1 MTDIAGLMQKAKKM
15 QEQMQKAQEEL
26 AKLECTGEAGAGLV
40 KVTMNGKHEV
50 KNVDIDK
57 SLLEEDKEIIE
68 DLIAAAMNAAV
79 KKVAEN
85 NQNQLSGMT
94 AGLNLP
100 EGFKLPF

>member
-1 MTDIAGLMQKAKKM
+1 MADMNQLLKQAQKM

-26 AKLECTGEAGAGLV
+26 ARMEVTGESGAGLV
-40 KVTMNGKHEV
+40 KITINGKHEV
-50 KNVDIDK
+50 RSVALDP
-57 SLLEEDKEIIE
+57 SLMTEERGLVE

-85 NQNQLSGMT
+85 NRSSLANMT

>member
-1 MTDIAGLMQKAKKM
+1 MADMNQLLKQAQKM

-26 AKLECTGEAGAGLV
+26 ARMEVTGESGAGLV
-40 KVTMNGKHEV
+40 KITINGKHEV
-50 KNVDIDK
+50 RSVALDP
-57 SLLEEDKEIIE
+57 SLMTEERGLVE
-68 DLIAAAMNAAV
+68 DLLAAAMNAAV

-85 NQNQLSGMT
+85 NRSSLANMT

>member
-1 MTDIAGLMQKAKKM
+1 MADMNQLLKQAQKM

-26 AKLECTGEAGAGLV
+26 ARVEVTGESGAGLV
-40 KVTMNGKHEV
+40 RITINGKHEV
-50 KNVDIDK
+50 RKVELDP
-57 SLLEEDKEIIE
+57 SLMAEERGLVE

-79 KKVAEN
+79 KKVADN
-85 NQNQLSGMT
+85 NRSSLANMT

>member
-1 MTDIAGLMQKAKKM
+1 MADMNQLLKQAQKM

-26 AKLECTGEAGAGLV
+26 ARAEVTGESGAGLV
-40 KVTMNGKHEV
+40 KITINGKHEV
-50 KNVDIDK
+50 RKVALDP
-57 SLLEEDKEIIE
+57 SLMTEERSLVE

-79 KKVAEN
+79 KKVADN
-85 NQNQLSGMT
+85 NRSSLANMT

>member
-1 MTDIAGLMQKAKKM
+1 MADMSQLLKQAQIM

-26 AKLECTGEAGAGLV
+26 SRMEVTGESGAGLV
-40 KVTMNGKHEV
+40 KVTINGKHEV
-50 KNVDIDK
+50 RKVELDP
-57 SLLEEDKEIIE
+57 SLMTEERGLVE

-79 KKVAEN
+79 KKVADN
-85 NQNQLSGMT
+85 NRSSLANMT

>member
-1 MTDIAGLMQKAKKM
+1 MADMNQLLKQAQKM

-26 AKLECTGEAGAGLV
+26 ARMEVTGESGAGLV
-40 KVTMNGKHEV
+40 KITINGKHEV
-50 KNVDIDK
+50 RNVALDP
-57 SLLEEDKEIIE
+57 SLMTEERGLVE

-85 NQNQLSGMT
+85 NRSSLANMT

>member
-1 MTDIAGLMQKAKKM
+1 MADMNQLLKQAQKM

-26 AKLECTGEAGAGLV
+26 GKMEVTGESGAGLV
-40 KVTMNGKHEV
+40 KITINGKHEV
-50 KNVDIDK
+50 RKVELDP
-57 SLLEEDKEIIE
+57 SLMTEERGLVE

-79 KKVAEN
+79 KKVADN
-85 NQNQLSGMT
+85 NRSSLANMT

>member
-1 MTDIAGLMQKAKKM
+1 MADMNQLLKQAQKM

-26 AKLECTGEAGAGLV
+26 ARMEVTGESGAGLV
-40 KVTMNGKHEV
+40 RITINGKHEV
-50 KNVDIDK
+50 RKVELDP
-57 SLLEEDKEIIE
+57 SLMAEERGLVE

-79 KKVAEN
+79 KKVADN
-85 NQNQLSGMT
+85 NRSSLANMT

>member
-1 MTDIAGLMQKAKKM
+1 MADMNQLLKQAQKM

-26 AKLECTGEAGAGLV
+26 GKMEVTGESGAGLV
-40 KVTMNGKHEV
+40 KITINGKHEV
-50 KNVDIDK
+50 RKVALDP
-57 SLLEEDKEIIE
+57 SLMTEERGLVE

-79 KKVAEN
+79 KKVADN
-85 NQNQLSGMT
+85 NRSSLANMT

>member
-1 MTDIAGLMQKAKKM
+1 MADMNQLLKQAQKM

-26 AKLECTGEAGAGLV
+26 SRMEVTGESGAGLV
-40 KVTMNGKHEV
+40 KVTINGKHEV
-50 KNVDIDK
+50 RKVELDP
-57 SLLEEDKEIIE
+57 SLMTEERGLVE

-79 KKVAEN
+79 KKVADN
-85 NQNQLSGMT
+85 NRSSLANMT

>member
-1 MTDIAGLMQKAKKM
+1 MADMNQLLKQAQKM

-26 AKLECTGEAGAGLV
+26 ARMEVTGESGAGLV
-40 KVTMNGKHEV
+40 KITINGKHEV
-50 KNVDIDK
+50 RNVALDP
-57 SLLEEDKEIIE
+57 SLMTEERGLVE

-85 NQNQLSGMT
+85 NRSSLANMT

-100 EGFKLPF
+100 EGFKLPL